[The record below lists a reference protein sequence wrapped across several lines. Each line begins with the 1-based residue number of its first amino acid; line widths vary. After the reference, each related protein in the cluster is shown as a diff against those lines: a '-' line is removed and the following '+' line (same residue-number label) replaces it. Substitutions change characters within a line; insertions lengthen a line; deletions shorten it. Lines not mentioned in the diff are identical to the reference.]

1 MPNLYEPDFDETREH
16 DGFNCRRAKLGSQ
29 AGARRLGASLWE
41 LPPGQAAYPYH
52 FHLAEEEVLFMLE
65 GTMSL
70 RTPDG
75 WREMERGEV
84 VAFPV
89 GESGAHQVV
98 NRGQE
103 PVRFLAISTSGEPEI
118 VVQVEAEK
126 IGVFERRADG
136 GGIREW
142 YRRADQA
149 PYFEGVPPPEPP
161 GS

>member
-1 MPNLYEPDFDETREH
+1 MPNIYEPEFDDNREH
-16 DGFNCRRAKLGSQ
+16 GGFTCRRAKVGLQ
-29 AGARRLGASLWE
+29 AGGRKLGASLWE

-52 FHLAEEEVLFMLE
+52 FHLAEEEMIFVLD
-65 GTMSL
+65 GAMSL

-75 WREMERGEV
+75 WRELERGEV

-98 NRGQE
+98 NQGE
-103 PVRFLAISTSGEPEI
+103 ETVHFLAISTSGEPEI
-118 VVQVEAEK
+118 VVQVEADK
-126 IGVFERRADG
+126 IGVFERREDG

-142 YRRADQA
+142 YRRADQK
-149 PYFEGVPPPEPP
+149 PYFEDVPPPEPP